1 MQGHD
6 AASISGFAA
15 ESRVALL
22 AELRVPEPSHRERSY
37 GIEEDPCGIL
47 LESALASM
55 VYTDAAHAMLRV
67 FRMKFCPKCGVAGD
81 DDHAYCLK
89 CGRAFP
95 TAPTATSHASSE
107 GAPLPHPSPAPSPP
121 PPAPAPQPYI
131 LATPLYGPAPQTGF
145 LQPTHHESHV
155 GVIVVVTI
163 LVLFL
168 VFLFYPLPFS
178 FSIINPGSL
187 STSQCH
193 ARTFD
198 SGVGVSF
205 HWSTGDGATVTFSV
219 EDSSGNVFYSQNAA
233 SGSGSF
239 TSNGHSYDF
248 CMYDWLADSV
258 SVSGTAPIL

>member
-1 MQGHD
+1 M
-6 AASISGFAA
+6 
-15 ESRVALL
+15 
-22 AELRVPEPSHRERSY
+22 
-37 GIEEDPCGIL
+37 
-47 LESALASM
+47 
-55 VYTDAAHAMLRV
+55 
-67 FRMKFCPKCGVAGD
+67 
-81 DDHAYCLK
+81 
-89 CGRAFP
+89 
-95 TAPTATSHASSE
+95 
-107 GAPLPHPSPAPSPP
+107 
-121 PPAPAPQPYI
+121 
-131 LATPLYGPAPQTGF
+131 
-145 LQPTHHESHV
+145 
-155 GVIVVVTI
+155 VVTI

-198 SGVGVSF
+198 SGVGVAF